1 MHRPRIWASRSRVR
15 CSTFGGAVK
24 LDDVGRGHGPA
35 RSLRGSPTGPR
46 NGAAPEVELDDRM
59 GTGKGCLDV
68 AVALADDV
76 GLGAVAGAELARGSS
91 VANSTGNSST
101 ATLTRSAAS
110 SARYGSS
117 AKTTATG
124 SPT

>member
-1 MHRPRIWASRSRVR
+1 
-15 CSTFGGAVK
+15 
-24 LDDVGRGHGPA
+24 
-35 RSLRGSPTGPR
+35 
-46 NGAAPEVELDDRM
+46 M